1 VAIPVKLPAPVLGTD
16 AHPGP
21 KSDVVLT
28 DDPAPD
34 AMADD
39 DDDGMA
45 DDEAGAAA
53 GVVDEED
60 ELQAAAPTARLA
72 AIPDIAIS
80 RTFFTVFSLMV
91 FSLVRDFD
99 TDGNGVARR
108 SGDGDDDGVPS
119 ARAVGDWGSL

>member
-1 VAIPVKLPAPVLGTD
+1 MPVKLPAPVLGTD

-21 KSDVVLT
+21 KSDVVLA
-28 DDPAPD
+28 DEPAPE

-39 DDDGMA
+39 DDD
-45 DDEAGAAA
+45 DDAAGVDAAGAAA

-91 FSLVRDFD
+91 FSRCGREGCRPAF
-99 TDGNGVARR
+99 R
-108 SGDGDDDGVPS
+108 
-119 ARAVGDWGSL
+119 

>member
-1 VAIPVKLPAPVLGTD
+1 MPVKLPAPVLGTD

-21 KSDVVLT
+21 KSDVVLA
-28 DDPAPD
+28 DDPAPE

-39 DDDGMA
+39 DEDGMA

-91 FSLVRDFD
+91 FSRCGREGCRPAF
-99 TDGNGVARR
+99 R
-108 SGDGDDDGVPS
+108 
-119 ARAVGDWGSL
+119 

>member
-1 VAIPVKLPAPVLGTD
+1 MPVKLPAPVLGTD

-21 KSDVVLT
+21 KSDVVLA
-28 DDPAPD
+28 DEPAPD

-53 GVVDEED
+53 GVVDED

-80 RTFFTVFSLMV
+80 RTLFMVFSLMV
-91 FSLVRDFD
+91 FSRCGREEV
-99 TDGNGVARR
+99 VAWR